1 MGEQQNQTTSEKSR
15 QDSSAETQR
24 PQSDAVTQSRMSSL
38 LPFTPF
44 TPYEVFAGG
53 PFQFMRRMMEE
64 MDRLVEA
71 INPSLVSGGTA
82 AARLWSPAIEVA
94 RRDGSLVIRAELP
107 GLSKDDV
114 KVELTPDGLL
124 IQGERKE
131 EHAEEQ
137 EGVLRSERRYGRFS
151 RTIPLPDG
159 ANAEQAKAQF
169 NNGVLEVTI
178 PVPETKVRRREIPIE
193 DNRVPMAQAA

>member
-1 MGEQQNQTTSEKSR
+1 M
-15 QDSSAETQR
+15 SAF
-24 PQSDAVTQSRMSSL
+24 

-71 INPSLVSGGTA
+71 INPSLVSGRTVTSQ
-82 AARLWSPAIEVA
+82 LWSPAIEVA
-94 RRDGSLVIRAELP
+94 QRDRSLVIRAELP
-107 GLSKDDV
+107 GLSKEDV
-114 KVELTPDGLL
+114 KVEVTPDGLL

-131 EHAEEQ
+131 EHVEEQ
-137 EGVLRSERRYGRFS
+137 EGVVRSERRYGKFS
-151 RTIPLPDG
+151 RTIPLPEG

-169 NNGVLEVTI
+169 NNGVLEITI

>member
-1 MGEQQNQTTSEKSR
+1 MP
-15 QDSSAETQR
+15 AF
-24 PQSDAVTQSRMSSL
+24 

-44 TPYEVFAGG
+44 TYEVFAGG
-53 PFQFMRRMMEE
+53 PFQLMRRMMEE

-71 INPSLVSGGTA
+71 MKP
-82 AARLWSPAIEVA
+82 WSPAIEVA

-107 GLSKDDV
+107 GLGKENV

-159 ANAEQAKAQF
+159 ASAEQAKAQF
-169 NNGVLEVTI
+169 NNGVLEVTV
-178 PVPETKVRRREIPIE
+178 PVPEAKVRRREIPIE
-193 DNRVPMAQAA
+193 DNRVPMAHAA

>member
-1 MGEQQNQTTSEKSR
+1 MAEQQSQRATEASTQQSNPETPR
-15 QDSSAETQR
+15 ASSG
-24 PQSDAVTQSRMSSL
+24 SVTKPRMSAF

-53 PFQFMRRMMEE
+53 PFQLMRRMMEE

-71 INPSLVSGGTA
+71 MK
-82 AARLWSPAIEVA
+82 LWSPAIEVV
-94 RRDGSLVIRAELP
+94 RRDGSFVIRTELP
-107 GLSKDDV
+107 GLGKENV

-137 EGVLRSERRYGRFS
+137 EGVLRSESRYGRFS
-151 RTIPLPDG
+151 PTIPLPDG
-159 ANAEQAKAQF
+159 ANTEQANAQF

-178 PVPETKVRRREIPIE
+178 PVAEEKSQRRQIPIHE
-193 DNRVPMAQAA
+193 GQGTMAKAA

>member
-1 MGEQQNQTTSEKSR
+1 MVEQQNQTTSEKSR
-15 QDSSAETQR
+15 QDSSAETQQ
-24 PQSDAVTQSRMSSL
+24 PQSGAVTQSRMSSL
-38 LPFTPF
+38 LPFAPF
-44 TPYEVFAGG
+44 TPYDVFAGG

-71 INPSLVSGGTA
+71 INPSLVSGGTVA
-82 AARLWSPAIEVA
+82 SRLWSPAIEVA

-193 DNRVPMAQAA
+193 DNRAPMAQAA

>member
-1 MGEQQNQTTSEKSR
+1 MAEQQSQRTTEESTR
-15 QDSSAETQR
+15 QSNTEMPRTSSGT
-24 PQSDAVTQSRMSSL
+24 VTEPRMSAF

-71 INPSLVSGGTA
+71 INPSLVSGRTVTS
-82 AARLWSPAIEVA
+82 RLWSPAIEVA
-94 RRDGSLVIRAELP
+94 QRDRSLVIRAELP
-107 GLSKDDV
+107 GLSKEDV
-114 KVELTPDGLL
+114 KVEVTPDGLL

-131 EHAEEQ
+131 EHVEEQ
-137 EGVLRSERRYGRFS
+137 EGVVRSERRYGKFS
-151 RTIPLPDG
+151 RTIPLPEG

-178 PVPETKVRRREIPIE
+178 PAPETKVRRREIPIE

>member
-1 MGEQQNQTTSEKSR
+1 MAEQQSQRTTEESTQQSNIETPR
-15 QDSSAETQR
+15 TSSGT
-24 PQSDAVTQSRMSSL
+24 VTEPRMSAF

-53 PFQFMRRMMEE
+53 PFHLMRRMLEE

-71 INPSLVSGGTA
+71 MKP
-82 AARLWSPAIEVA
+82 WSPAIEVA
-94 RRDGSLVIRAELP
+94 RRDGLFAIRAELP

-131 EHAEEQ
+131 EQ
-137 EGVLRSERRYGRFS
+137 EGSQKGVIQSERRYGRFS
-151 RTIPLPDG
+151 RIIPLPHG
-159 ANAEQAKAQF
+159 ADTEQAKAQF

-178 PVPETKVRRREIPIE
+178 PVSEEKVRRSEIPIK
-193 DNRVPMAQAA
+193 DNGSPMAQAA